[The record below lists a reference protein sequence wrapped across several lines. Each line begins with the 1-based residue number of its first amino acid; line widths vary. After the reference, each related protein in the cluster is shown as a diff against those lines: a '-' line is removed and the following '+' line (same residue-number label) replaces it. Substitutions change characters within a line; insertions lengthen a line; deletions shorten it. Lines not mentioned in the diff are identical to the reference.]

1 MSAHFS
7 LASSQVARIAGLCN
21 FLDHPAMQSALDQIP
36 ITMPRDVGAFC
47 FETRLWVGLGMV
59 GLWSAL
65 DAFAE
70 RVPLHSSKCTV
81 CGGKCLPSRLSSTGK
96 VDPAFQAPLNE
107 LEDVRN
113 LFAHNFAGQAD
124 SLYFSRARH
133 AMNSGVPSTFSS
145 GATFDGVN
153 LSFSSGNLRYYA
165 EQSHEVLRAIQ

>member
-7 LASSQVARIAGLCN
+7 IASSQVARIAGLCN
-21 FLDHPAMQSALDQIP
+21 FLDHPAMQAALNQIP
-36 ITMPRDVGAFC
+36 VTMPRDVGAFG

-70 RVPLHSSKCTV
+70 RVPVQSSRCTV
-81 CGGKCLPSRLSSTGK
+81 CGGKCLPSRLTSTGK
-96 VDPAFQAPLNE
+96 IDPAFQAPLNE

-124 SLYFSRARH
+124 ALYFNRARH
-133 AMNSGVPSTFSS
+133 VLNSGVSSTFSS

-153 LSFSSGNLRYYA
+153 LSFLSNHLRYYA
-165 EQSHEVLRAIQ
+165 EQADGVLRALQ

>member
-1 MSAHFS
+1 VSAHFS
-7 LASSQVARIAGLCN
+7 LATTQVERIVGLCN

-36 ITMPRDVGAFC
+36 VTMPRDVGAFG

-70 RVPLHSSKCTV
+70 RVPLHGSRCAV
-81 CGGKCLPSRLSSTGK
+81 CGNKCLWSRLASTGK
-96 VDPAFQAPLNE
+96 IDAASQLPLNE

-124 SLYFSRARH
+124 AMYFSRTRH
-133 AMNSGVPSTFSS
+133 VVSSGVPSTFSS
-145 GATFDGVN
+145 GATFDGAH
-153 LSFSSGNLRYYA
+153 LSFNSSHLRYYA
-165 EQSHEVLRAIQ
+165 ERSRQVLNALL

>member
-7 LASSQVARIAGLCN
+7 LASTQVARITGLCN
-21 FLDHPAMQSALDQIP
+21 FLDHPAMQAALDQIP
-36 ITMPRDVGAFC
+36 VTMPRDVGAFG

-70 RVPLHSSKCTV
+70 RVPLHGSKCAV
-81 CGGKCLPSRLSSTGK
+81 CGHKCLSSRLASTGK
-96 VDPAFQAPLNE
+96 IDPTFQAPLNE

-124 SLYFSRARH
+124 ALYFNRARH
-133 AMNSGVPSTFSS
+133 VLNSAAPSTFSS

-153 LSFSSGNLRYYA
+153 LSFLSNHLRYYA
-165 EQSHEVLRAIQ
+165 ERSHEVLRALQ